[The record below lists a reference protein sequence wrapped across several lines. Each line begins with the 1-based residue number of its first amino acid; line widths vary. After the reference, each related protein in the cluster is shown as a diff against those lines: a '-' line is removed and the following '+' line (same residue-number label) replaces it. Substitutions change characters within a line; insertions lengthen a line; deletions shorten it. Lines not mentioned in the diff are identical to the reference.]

1 MTILFVCTANI
12 NRSFMAEMILRGELK
27 KRRKQNVHVSSA
39 ALIDMKGGPA
49 DPVAVKLL
57 KASGYDDDAVHQSRL
72 LTEEMAIQADLILV
86 MEDNQRKL
94 ILDKY
99 PLAEGKVNLLKSY
112 SRDYTEAD
120 GDIKDPHRM
129 SIYHYR
135 LCFSEIYLSIQG
147 LLKCI

>member
-1 MTILFVCTANI
+1 MTVLFVCTANI
-12 NRSFMAEMILRGELK
+12 NRSFMAERIFRGELQ
-27 KRRKQNVHVSSA
+27 KRGNRKVHVASA
-39 ALIDMKGGPA
+39 ALIDMKGAPA

-57 KASGYDDDAVHQSRL
+57 QGGGYDGDDHQSRL
-72 LTEEMAIQADLILV
+72 LQEEMVEQADLILV
-86 MEDNQRKL
+86 MENNQRNL
-94 ILDKY
+94 ILDRH
-99 PLAEGKVNLLKSY
+99 PLAEDRVKLLKSY
-112 SRDYTEAD
+112 SRDYSEAD

>member
-1 MTILFVCTANI
+1 MTVLFVCTANI
-12 NRSFMAEMILRGELK
+12 NRSFMAERIFRGELK
-27 KRRKQNVHVSSA
+27 KHRRQSVDVSSA
-39 ALIDMKGGPA
+39 ALIDMKGEPA

-57 KASGYDDDAVHQSRL
+57 EASGYDDADHHSRL
-72 LTEEMAIQADLILV
+72 LTEEMVMHADLILV
-86 MEDNQRKL
+86 MEGNQRKL
-94 ILDKY
+94 ILDQY
-99 PLAEGKVNLLKSY
+99 PPVEGKVMLLKSF
-112 SRDYTEAD
+112 SRDYAEAD